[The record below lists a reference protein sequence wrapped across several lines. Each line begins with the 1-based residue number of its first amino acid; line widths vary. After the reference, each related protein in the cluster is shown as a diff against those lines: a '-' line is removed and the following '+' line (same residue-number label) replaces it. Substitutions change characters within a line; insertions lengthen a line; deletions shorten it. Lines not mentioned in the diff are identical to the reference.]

1 MLKSLNTT
9 KPSRSLTRTKKR
21 LALTLISMLFCLNS
35 CSCRF
40 DEKGFTFDRRT
51 LSDTFDDATNKA
63 KQGDLKG
70 ALEDYSIILRSSPD
84 APTYVNRGL
93 VYVYLGDYDAAM
105 EDFNAASEIDPNNFE
120 IYINRGSTRATLRGD
135 LKGAISDFDQAI
147 RINPKSAR
155 AYNSRCAARRDS
167 GDYSGVIKDCS
178 QAIQLDPNH
187 VVAYYNRGNSYK
199 DYNNIEA
206 AIIDFSQAIK
216 IDPQLFCSL
225 LFTWFSLSRIR

>member
-135 LKGAISDFDQAI
+135 LKGAIPILIKLFVLTLNRLGLIILDVQPEEILEII
-147 RINPKSAR
+147 RR
-155 AYNSRCAARRDS
+155 YQ
-167 GDYSGVIKDCS
+167 G
-178 QAIQLDPNH
+178 L
-187 VVAYYNRGNSYK
+187 
-199 DYNNIEA
+199 
-206 AIIDFSQAIK
+206 
-216 IDPQLFCSL
+216 
-225 LFTWFSLSRIR
+225 